1 MKEPAMT
8 SPFSAMNSREQ
19 KEQWIC
25 WQCAHGT
32 GAPAAAKP
40 TEQNE
45 RSVPL
50 PPLHLPNAEESKP
63 TVCTEK
69 PTNSRFCAKPHH
81 GQYDAVIRRLQS
93 AGQRAGRYTSCTA
106 EVSSVRQ
113 EASGSEHAEK

>member
-32 GAPAAAKP
+32 GTPAAAKP
-40 TEQNE
+40 T
-45 RSVPL
+45 
-50 PPLHLPNAEESKP
+50 A
-63 TVCTEK
+63 CTEK
-69 PTNSRFCAKPHH
+69 PTDSRFYAKSHH
-81 GQYDAVIRRLQS
+81 GQYNAVIRRLQS